1 MESLESR
8 FGTLE
13 EHLKTDYEKLASFAG
28 VPFFI
33 FPYDPVLER
42 KVIEEVNRL
51 QKRLERAGLDVEKVS
66 LGALFFGTLK
76 AKGYLE
82 KSFEI
87 ESKDRGA
94 LKRGIVSVVKDSL
107 VKDLKGIASDGRKVI
122 LIVRA
127 GAIFPFFR
135 TSSILSDLE
144 GSVKSPLVVFYP
156 GRYEDKKL
164 YFLNE
169 TEGYYYRAMIL

>member
-1 MESLESR
+1 MESLEGR
-8 FGTLE
+8 FANLE
-13 EHLKTDYEKLASFAG
+13 HHLKNDYEKLASFAG

-33 FPYDPVLER
+33 FPYDPALER
-42 KVIEEVNRL
+42 KVIDEVNRL
-51 QKRLERAGLDVEKVS
+51 QKRLERAGLEVEKVS
-66 LGALFFGTLK
+66 LGALFYGTLQS
-76 AKGYLE
+76 KGYLE

-87 ESKDRGA
+87 ESKDRDS

-107 VKDLKGIASDGRKVI
+107 VNDLKKIASDGKKVI

-127 GAIFPFFR
+127 GAIFPFLR

-144 GSVKSPLVVFYP
+144 GSVKSPLVLFYP

>member
-1 MESLESR
+1 MKVDLPIWSS
-8 FGTLE
+8 TLRTIT
-13 EHLKTDYEKLASFAG
+13 KSSASFAG

-33 FPYDPVLER
+33 FPHDPALER
-42 KVIEEVNRL
+42 KIIDEANRL
-51 QKRLERAGLDVEKVS
+51 QNRLERAGIQVEKVS
-66 LGALFFGTLK
+66 LGALFYGTLQ

-87 ESKDRGA
+87 ESKDRDA
-94 LKRGIVSVVKDSL
+94 LKRGIASVVKDSL
-107 VKDLKGIASDGRKVI
+107 VKELKEKASNSKKVI
-122 LIVRA
+122 LLVRA
-127 GAIFPFFR
+127 GAIFPFLR

-144 GSVKSPLVVFYP
+144 GSVKSPLVLFYP